1 MKCIDCAH
9 FCHDGFSFHGRD
21 EEKKRQKTM
30 SVSQS
35 GMCSV
40 LLDCVNGGLSSCGK
54 FVLANNNDRTTAED
68 LKKTLSIDDCGKCC
82 RCLSGKNDEYG
93 FPITSVRMI
102 VFVGKDGRT
111 IVESADGEH
120 MAFGE
125 IAGAIAAV
133 LAPDLPDEASE
144 NAKLVRAVERLELLE
159 MHETSLKSLANTGE
173 VPLIADCRLRLPVA
187 LPVGEML
194 RRAFVPLRWVSD
206 YCLGLGVG
214 VMPADR
220 TPLDYSEQEQRKKEQ
235 GRYTLEE
242 AAAAIA
248 DGSGERRDLLLNSLK
263 QAVTNGSL
271 DVYEPGNRQRYQS
284 SVVREFYEEA
294 YWDDLNQWLEVH
306 QKRID
311 WRLPAPGNL
320 KRLGRES
327 NEVASL
333 KEEAWAIGE
342 KWMLEQEKQTGKRP
356 SVVSIAKY
364 VEGEFSNRGIKGV
377 RGTFIDHETIKREFL
392 TGITGRPANGKKQG
406 NPPR

>member
-1 MKCIDCAH
+1 M
-9 FCHDGFSFHGRD
+9 
-21 EEKKRQKTM
+21 
-30 SVSQS
+30 
-35 GMCSV
+35 
-40 LLDCVNGGLSSCGK
+40 VNI
-54 FVLANNNDRTTAED
+54 A
-68 LKKTLSIDDCGKCC
+68 
-82 RCLSGKNDEYG
+82 
-93 FPITSVRMI
+93 
-102 VFVGKDGRT
+102 FVGKDGRA

-120 MAFGE
+120 IEFGE

-144 NAKLVRAVERLELLE
+144 NAKLVRAMERLAVLE
-159 MHETSLKSLANTGE
+159 PHEKRLKALAMAGE
-173 VPLIADCRLRLPVA
+173 VPLNDRLTRLPVA

-194 RRAFVPLRWVSD
+194 RRACVPLRWVSD
-206 YCLGLGVG
+206 YCLELGVG
-214 VMPADR
+214 VMPVDR
-220 TPLDYSEQEQRKKEQ
+220 TPLDYSEQEQSKKEQ

-248 DGSGERRDLLLNSLK
+248 DGAGERRDILLDSLK
-263 QAVTNGSL
+263 QAVADGSL
-271 DVYEPGNRQRYQS
+271 SVHEPGKQQRYQS
-284 SVVREFYEEA
+284 SVVRGFFEEA
-294 YWDDLNQWLEVH
+294 FWDDLNQWLGAH

-311 WRLPAPGNL
+311 WRFPEPGNL

-377 RGTFIDHETIKREFL
+377 RGTFLDHETIKREFL

>member
-1 MKCIDCAH
+1 M
-9 FCHDGFSFHGRD
+9 
-21 EEKKRQKTM
+21 
-30 SVSQS
+30 
-35 GMCSV
+35 
-40 LLDCVNGGLSSCGK
+40 
-54 FVLANNNDRTTAED
+54 
-68 LKKTLSIDDCGKCC
+68 
-82 RCLSGKNDEYG
+82 
-93 FPITSVRMI
+93 VRI
-102 VFVGKDGRT
+102 AFVGKEGRA
-111 IVESADGEH
+111 IVESADGGHIE
-120 MAFGE
+120 FGE

-133 LAPDLPDEASE
+133 LAPDLPVEASE
-144 NAKLVRAVERLELLE
+144 DAKLMRAMERLAVLE
-159 MHETSLKSLANTGE
+159 PHAKRLKALALAGE
-173 VPLIADCRLRLPVA
+173 VPLIDCLTRLPVA

-194 RRAFVPLRWVSD
+194 RRALVPLPWVND
-206 YCLGLGVG
+206 YCLELGIG
-214 VMPADR
+214 IRDADAKA
-220 TPLDYSEQEQRKKEQ
+220 LDYSERQAFKTEQ

-263 QAVTNGSL
+263 QAVANGSL
-271 DVYEPGNRQRYQS
+271 AVYEPGNRQSYQS
-284 SVVREFYEEA
+284 SVVRGFFEEA
-294 YWDDLNQWLEVH
+294 FWDDLNQWLGAH

-311 WRLPAPGNL
+311 WRFPEPGNL

-377 RGTFIDHETIKREFL
+377 RGTFLDHETIKREFL